1 MTKTPIS
8 TVTYWVLAVIF
19 ALVFV
24 WAVVG
29 LVVNFEAMHWRYA
42 LWWLAIA
49 GTHLYR
55 SPLVIVIWVAFLFD
69 LFEPM
74 MWFLYASQA
83 VAVPFLLAPILIL
96 GLLIY
101 LWRRDQFK
109 RFTPIPTS

>member
-8 TVTYWVLAVIF
+8 TVTYWALAVIF
-19 ALVFV
+19 ALVLV

-55 SPLVIVIWVAFLFD
+55 SPFVIVIWVAFLFD

-74 MWFLYASQA
+74 MRFLYATQTTG
-83 VAVPFLLAPILIL
+83 VAFLLAPVLIL

-101 LWRRDQFK
+101 LWRRDQLT
-109 RFTPIPTS
+109 RPSPIPTS